1 MNAVQYTLNDVHSA
15 SERWSATPDLRPP
28 RATGPHGPRD
38 EGGQMATM
46 TRWDPFQDLRSAQE
60 EMAQMAQMGQMS
72 PMLAHALGL
81 HAKQQGSGTA
91 TAWAPA
97 LDISERKDAYLV
109 TVELPGVEADD
120 LEITLED
127 GLLTIQGERQFTSES
142 SEQQFHRVER
152 RYGAFRRSITLPA
165 QVQTDQIEASF
176 DNGVLQI
183 VVPKAEEATPK
194 RIQVRP
200 GRAEILA
207 ASSEDTTPS
216 GVKAGRRRALRAG
229 GGVRGPAPPPP
240 PLPPP
245 ALSAGFNSDYNPSAR
260 RSSVTPPTP
269 TRRPPQRGSLM

>member
-1 MNAVQYTLNDVHSA
+1 MK
-15 SERWSATPDLRPP
+15 
-28 RATGPHGPRD
+28 
-38 EGGQMATM
+38 EGDQMATR
-46 TRWDPFQDLRSAQE
+46 TRWDPFQDLRDAQE
-60 EMAQMAQMGQMS
+60 EMAQMTQMTQMS
-72 PMLAHALGL
+72 QMLARALGL
-81 HAKQQGSGTA
+81 QGQQQGSGTA

-127 GLLTIQGERQFTSES
+127 GLLTIQGERHFAHDS

-165 QVQTDQIEASF
+165 QVQAEQIEASF

-183 VVPKAEEATPK
+183 VVPKMEEATPK

-200 GRAEILA
+200 GRAEIPA

-216 GVKAGRRRALRAG
+216 
-229 GGVRGPAPPPP
+229 
-240 PLPPP
+240 
-245 ALSAGFNSDYNPSAR
+245 
-260 RSSVTPPTP
+260 
-269 TRRPPQRGSLM
+269 

>member
-1 MNAVQYTLNDVHSA
+1 
-15 SERWSATPDLRPP
+15 
-28 RATGPHGPRD
+28 
-38 EGGQMATM
+38 MAIM

-60 EMAQMAQMGQMS
+60 EMAQMS

-81 HAKQQGSGTA
+81 HGQQGSSRA

-120 LEITLED
+120 LQITLDD
-127 GLLTIQGERQFTSES
+127 GLLTIQGEQYFAHDS
-142 SEQQFHRVER
+142 SEQHFHRVER

-165 QVQTDQIEASF
+165 HVMAEGIQASA

-183 VVPKAEEATPK
+183 LVPKMEEATPK

-200 GRAEILA
+200 GRATIPA

-216 GVKAGRRRALRAG
+216 
-229 GGVRGPAPPPP
+229 
-240 PLPPP
+240 
-245 ALSAGFNSDYNPSAR
+245 
-260 RSSVTPPTP
+260 
-269 TRRPPQRGSLM
+269 